1 MRYER
6 NYKRTGWMTSVYCT
20 DHCFYLVR
28 GYLCGTEN
36 RSQWFFYGDYTVR

>member
-6 NYKRTGWMTSVYCT
+6 NYKRTGWIASVYCT

>member
-6 NYKRTGWMTSVYCT
+6 NYKRTGWMASVYCT

-28 GYLCGTEN
+28 GYLCGAEN